1 MRRFL
6 TIVVVLILILTA
18 VAYLL
23 PQMVTI
29 TRQTTIAAPPA
40 KIFPLVNS
48 LKTASTWSPWMA
60 KDPAVTVSYD
70 GPDAGVGARMAWTS
84 TILGDG
90 TQEITASTPDAAVDS
105 TLIFG
110 GMSPSSARFALTPE
124 GDGTTVTW
132 SITSDMGMNPIGRW
146 MGLLMLDRWI
156 GPDFETGLSNLKT
169 LAENG

>member
-6 TIVVVLILILTA
+6 TILVGLILILTA

-23 PQMVTI
+23 PREVTI

-60 KDPAVTVSYD
+60 KDPAVRVTYD
-70 GPDAGVGARMAWTS
+70 GAAAGVGARMAWTS
-84 TILGDG
+84 TVLGDG
-90 TQEITASTPDAAVDS
+90 TQEITASTVDTAVDS
-105 TLIFG
+105 TLTFG
-110 GMSPSSARFALTPE
+110 GMAPAMARFALTPAS
-124 GDGTTVTW
+124 DGTQVTW
-132 SITSDMGMNPIGRW
+132 SITSDMGLNPIGRW

-156 GPDFETGLSNLKT
+156 GPDFEAGLANLKSLVET
-169 LAENG
+169 G